1 VHDPPGLEV
10 RDDLFDDVADLVD
23 LLVEFFLPIQEFAS
37 LGLLE
42 GRDHVVAGI
51 SFIAEPVTRVERKE
65 DSGFAEAMIIVAASG
80 DRVGDPCQASGNGA
94 GDLHIHSRGLMLP
107 GV

>member
-10 RDDLFDDVADLVD
+10 RDDLFDDVTDLVD
-23 LLVEFFLPIQEFAS
+23 LLIELLLPIQEFAAFR
-37 LGLLE
+37 LLE
-42 GRDHVVAGI
+42 GRNHVVADV
-51 SFIAEPVTRVERKE
+51 SFIAEPVARVERKE
-65 DSGFAEAMIIVAASG
+65 DSGFAEAMIIMAASG
-80 DRVGDPCQASGNGA
+80 DRVGDPCQAPGNGA